1 MGRSLPYKEGTANV
15 VAKKPLEGIM
25 QAGRYGLPTLLGSDS
40 GPTLISQVTQSL
52 T

>member
-25 QAGRYGLPTLLGSDS
+25 SGYGLPTLLGSDS